1 VEHLCSYDRVTL
13 RLWSHGHTQLAAPGP
28 SPHVPSGPRPLAQAA
43 AHAVLTDL
51 RRCTSLAALLARY
64 ESTARDLAL
73 ICSLLPDAPTRDPVD
88 DPVWRARD
96 AAFYLRWQELSG
108 GAGAPGGAGAGDG
121 TPGGRAGT
129 PCP

>member
-13 RLWSHGHTQLAAPGP
+13 RLWSHGHAQLAAPPRPPG
-28 SPHVPSGPRPLAQAA
+28 VPSSPRPLAQAA

-64 ESTARDLAL
+64 ESTAGDLAL
-73 ICSLLPDAPTRDPVD
+73 IRSLLPDAPTRDPVE
-88 DPVWRARD
+88 DPVWRVRD

-108 GAGAPGGAGAGDG
+108 AGGAGTGA
-121 TPGGRAGT
+121 PGGRAGT